1 MGNSKK
7 SKEELFSKI
16 TGRNLKYDGRYGKS
30 EDDKNETTAKIGKS
44 ELFNRINAGDTGTY
58 RTNAGKSAW
67 HDAKG
72 NNLYEQ
78 WQEKNRKAL
87 EGALDI
93 AATGGA
99 NIRTT
104 PYEIATGSVD
114 PMRYVAAS
122 ANSSVKNSF
131 KADTKTPY
139 KRTGID
145 IDQNVID
152 DVNGMIKERSVGQKI
167 GDFLKGNNGYT
178 DRYTGE
184 HVSSGK
190 EARITEYLK
199 EKYGMTDEAALQIS
213 KNWGTIQADQ
223 EKENAQNWYN
233 EREKEY
239 NALPEDIK
247 ERLEGFYYQSKS
259 PEAFMLNAE
268 IEALENQGYDAR
280 NLYEYVKRKNEIKEN
295 KDMQKSVEEAGKVKN
310 FAQNILAT
318 GATIGQFNDALEQLG
333 YTFSD
338 IPYDT
343 SAAQFT
349 NYKDAVRGETTGRI
363 DNKVGQK
370 AYQIGTSMADS
381 ALAMGLGALTG
392 TEAVSLATMSA
403 GAAASAYNDATERG
417 LSKGKAAGTAMANGV
432 FEALFE
438 KVSLD
443 HFLKLARTEGKVG
456 VKNAVKDI
464 LMQSGVEGSEEV
476 FTSIADEIAD
486 QMINT
491 DMSNY
496 NMKVEE
502 YMRNGMTAEKAQ
514 KKANG
519 EFALQ
524 LADDFVSGAVSGL
537 GFGAVA
543 KGISNH
549 KYRKGTSNMSSETID
564 SLYET
569 AKNAPE
575 NSTAHEITESVAKE
589 ELTARDKAQMVESLD
604 GLRTEDAKNAFKD
617 KVAEETSPE
626 AAETATKYFEQLQ
639 EGKISEEEFAKDIT
653 NNVANNSQER
663 TAILDAASQNTQIE
677 ETMQQIQQEN
687 YGVERMS
694 QLFEDKST
702 QKAYKEN
709 YANSGLDL
717 QEYTSTFNRVLN
729 SAKSG
734 YTLEEFTKQNP
745 IMAHSINPESLVKMY
760 SHAENLAE
768 DTIKAY
774 TNKAQREVAT
784 SWAKELGVNLEFV
797 DNPKEN
803 GHYEN
808 GTIYISNQTINPMGV
823 VFAHEFT
830 HYLSENHTDLYSSLK
845 AQAVDF
851 FKDTETGNGLYEE
864 MRNDIMSRYADEIKA
879 WEQNGKLDANID
891 EEITAHMTEAVMEHL
906 ANMSEKEQRSF
917 ADDMYKRDRNLFEK
931 FVDFLKAALEK
942 IKKTL
947 SGYHAESVEAKAVQ
961 QYQKQLEAL
970 TRTFTEAN
978 AEVKRRNSNK
988 EEEKTRKSQEE
999 APKKSKKVGIENE
1012 IKDWYNTTSREQR
1025 AKEGG
1030 FFTVGTTSEALKSIG
1045 LETKEIRFGKSKI
1058 QRILDEH
1065 AEMTIELISHAPE
1078 TLENPIVVMSSITQK
1093 DSLVILGED
1102 RTQGKGV
1109 IVTIK
1114 VSNGNAEV
1122 YDYIITGTHGR
1133 GVESLQNML
1142 NKAVIYYVDPQKN
1155 RTDITLSALGV
1166 QFPSATMKYGSIRK
1180 VPQHMQDVNNKM
1192 KSTKNVVS
1200 DSQYDELKKHFGTT
1214 DNFDVAGYMLKDGTM
1229 LDFSGKH
1236 WGSPTS
1242 DMRQVDHREVDEVLE
1257 DLEGNEAMT
1266 AMIQSG
1272 SMRLSPEDGGINLA
1286 QKPTDKQY
1294 RTLEKYIK
1302 HFKGEVIVDFD
1313 DADGKTVKSV
1323 NFEKGTSAAEIFDKI
1338 DDFFEN
1344 PNAYKSPLSDF
1355 MYSTKNLGEDAD
1367 FDAINRQ
1374 TRAESILEEGF
1385 KALNGKTISDPDIR
1399 AIARKLIAQE
1409 KSKYD
1414 VKRFES
1420 NLVSLFAYINENKD
1434 ANFKDLMRITHELAA
1449 PVVKESNIYQAEPAT
1464 ERTFNLALRIYQEY
1478 FKKAGADEVN
1488 GKIDKAVNEV
1498 KARYENRIKNARERK
1513 AESDLRKSIYTKK
1526 ARLDRMITR
1535 PTKGSH
1541 IPANMLQAAV
1551 EIADAINTTN
1561 DRSTFKAVE
1570 EYKKLKEAYNELKFD
1585 ENFQYAHDQTVSFM
1599 IKDMQ
1604 DIFETKRVVDL
1615 NRQELET
1622 VDRILNAIVTQVSNE
1637 NTLVSE
1643 KRSESIYELSEQA
1656 KKEVRASR
1664 GFNDRSTVS
1673 RMLNSYQSMALNF
1686 SRLMDRTFGYEDDS
1700 VGKTLTK
1707 LMEDGEIRKLSFERD
1722 VDYLFDDVI
1731 GGNTKAER
1739 KKIREERLQFEG
1751 KNKKGNVDTNT
1762 WVTLPSYRGGNSA
1775 KVPASMRMSL
1785 IMHLMNEDNIR
1796 HIAYGGFNIP
1806 NLTEYERGNIKAA
1819 YDRGT
1824 IYKIPFFDDEEV
1836 KEYQKKAESFESW
1849 DGEYRV
1855 NKSNPLY
1862 IAYQEAKAAV
1872 DNLRKSNYKD
1882 AASYEIA
1889 KKELTEKRE
1898 AAWKAYQDG
1907 REDAYRGLNRL
1918 LKQRVDEYLDKLTR
1932 NLTDYEK
1939 KFLADSKEFF
1949 WNMSGDRINEVTMK
1963 LYGYEKAN
1971 VKHYFPINVDSNS
1984 IVTDDPQVKF
1994 DGTLE
1999 GSGFLKNRIHSRKP
2013 ILVEDITKVVKRQT
2027 NRVSQF
2033 YGFATAVR
2041 DAKAVLGYN
2050 ADGTS
2055 LRSEIMHKWG
2065 SGGEYTT
2072 APMNMIDKTIS
2083 DIETGGEKLR
2093 NDVIGRLFRKASSN
2107 YAGAVLT
2114 GNFGVTIKQ
2123 AASAPNAAAV
2133 VGWKNLNIAMS
2144 QNPFFAV
2151 HNPEAVAEIEKRTPL
2166 MRYREK
2172 GYAIPEIGD
2181 ALASKEYGTPVGFF
2195 TGMIT
2200 GMDVRTVR
2208 MLEYAAVA
2216 WGDNDSGLTKGS
2228 EQYWDAVTDK
2238 FNEIVRKT
2246 QPNYTMLE
2254 RPEFLRS
2261 QNMLWRTLFMF
2272 KTQPV
2277 QNYGMLY
2284 DAVGNYAAKKAK
2296 YGKGSKQVKEASLN
2310 LARAVTSNLASQ
2322 AVYALMSLASKLFYH
2337 SVKDLLPDKD
2347 EDGNIETKLDWNK
2360 VGGYLV
2366 ETFLSSEAG
2375 MIAGGSELFEYLSS
2389 KITGKT
2395 YYGVSDSITSSLNDV
2410 TDGID
2415 RFTNAIEKLADAKTE
2430 EQQDKA
2436 MISLKYSARSLGTR
2450 IGVLLGVPVNNIYKP
2465 LNSMISYAQDIK
2477 NKDLWSGKGVLQGD
2491 TSEVQSQYD
2500 RIFEAVE
2507 KNNMKRAKELQ
2518 QQLIEDSEAD
2528 DPEDSVENNI
2538 KRKIGEE
2545 YKKKEMS
2552 EANARKNLS
2561 FVESDKE
2568 KIDEKIEN
2576 WDLAVI
2582 KKDIPEEYTV
2592 DQLAEE
2598 VNKSFDEKKAK
2609 SAITSEI
2616 KSQFKDGKLSDKEAM
2631 KYLENYNYVEDEDEA
2646 WFEIESWK
2654 YDSKYGRYYDE
2665 LASMIETGST
2675 NRKKLVDICNEYKK
2689 HGAEKKNIAAAMA
2702 SKYKDKYLEATG
2714 SEKAALNS
2722 CLLNALYAA
2731 GYSSADARARL
2742 KGWTEKK
2749 DK

>member
-7 SKEELFSKI
+7 SKEELFSQI

-44 ELFNRINAGDTGTY
+44 ELFNRINAGNTGTY

-131 KADTKTPY
+131 KAETKIPY
-139 KRTGID
+139 KRTGLD
-145 IDQNVID
+145 IDQSVID
-152 DVNGMIKERSVGQKI
+152 DVNEMIKDRSVGQKI
-167 GDFLKGNNGYT
+167 GDFFIGNHGYT
-178 DRYTGE
+178 DRDTGE

-190 EARITEYLK
+190 EKRITDHLK
-199 EKYGMTDEAALQIS
+199 KKYGLTDEAALQIS

-223 EKENAQNWYN
+223 EKEKAQKWYN
-233 EREKEY
+233 EKEKEY
-239 NALPEDIK
+239 DALPDEIK
-247 ERLEGFYYQSKS
+247 ERLEGIYNMSKS
-259 PEAFMLNAE
+259 PEALLTTAE
-268 IEALENQGYDAR
+268 IKALESDGYDAQ
-280 NLYEYVKRKNEIKEN
+280 NLYEFVKRKHEIEEN
-295 KDMQKSVEEAGKVKN
+295 KDMQESVKDAGSAKN
-310 FAQNILAT
+310 IGQNILAV
-318 GATIGQFNDALEQLG
+318 GATIGQFNDVLNQMG
-333 YTFSD
+333 YTLSD
-338 IPYDT
+338 VPYDT
-343 SAAQFT
+343 SVAKYT
-349 NYKDAVRGETTGRI
+349 NYKDAVREETTGRI

-381 ALAMGLGALTG
+381 ALAMGIGALTG
-392 TEAVSLATMSA
+392 TEVASLATMSA
-403 GAAASAYNDATERG
+403 GAAASAYNDAAERG
-417 LSKGKAAGTAMANGV
+417 LSKGRMAGTALANGV

-639 EGKISEEEFAKDIT
+639 EGKISEEEFVKDIT

-768 DTIKAY
+768 NTIKAY

-830 HYLSENHTDLYSSLK
+830 HYLSENHTDLYTSLK

-864 MRNDIMSRYADEIKA
+864 MRNDIMSRYADEIKT

-947 SGYHAESVEAKAVQ
+947 KGYRAESKEARALL
-961 QYQKQLEAL
+961 QYQQQLEAV
-970 TRTFTEAN
+970 TKTFTEAN
-978 AEVKRRNSNK
+978 AEVKRRNEEDYTAEKQKNNEAKYSKKELSNGEKYVNVDVEQEQFEGKTFK
-988 EEEKTRKSQEE
+988 EMQEIAKRILEEKYFNKDALPDNVKMRRRAIKKYWGAYSTNNDENLGKIKMRLSPEVDELLEVSTFDNWEADEKKHGEFAKNGFITEKALFKINNRFYDSRIILAVGDSEVQFYDIQDFKDVTNKKSMFDKNTPVGEKSLLGTYQN
-999 APKKSKKVGIENE
+999 AFDKNIPPQSDSVNTKMKSKK
-1012 IKDWYNTTSREQR
+1012 Y
-1025 AKEGG
+1025 A
-1030 FFTVGTTSEALKSIG
+1030 
-1045 LETKEIRFGKSKI
+1045 
-1058 QRILDEH
+1058 
-1065 AEMTIELISHAPE
+1065 
-1078 TLENPIVVMSSITQK
+1078 
-1093 DSLVILGED
+1093 
-1102 RTQGKGV
+1102 
-1109 IVTIK
+1109 
-1114 VSNGNAEV
+1114 
-1122 YDYIITGTHGR
+1122 
-1133 GVESLQNML
+1133 
-1142 NKAVIYYVDPQKN
+1142 
-1155 RTDITLSALGV
+1155 
-1166 QFPSATMKYGSIRK
+1166 
-1180 VPQHMQDVNNKM
+1180 
-1192 KSTKNVVS
+1192 VS
-1200 DSQYDELKKHFGTT
+1200 DSEYEEMKKHFGTT
-1214 DNFDVAGYMLKDGTM
+1214 DNFNVAGYMLKDGTM

-1236 WGSPTS
+1236 WGNTRSKT
-1242 DMRQVDHREVDEVLE
+1242 RQVEHYDINEVLE
-1257 DLEGNEAMT
+1257 ELSGNEAQD
-1266 AMIQSG
+1266 AMVQSG
-1272 SMRLSPEDGGINLA
+1272 NIRLKPEVGGINLS
-1286 QKPTDKQY
+1286 QEPTDGQSSS
-1294 RTLEKYIK
+1294 LEKYIR
-1302 HFKGEVIVDFD
+1302 HFDGEVVVDFD
-1313 DADGKTVKSV
+1313 NDAGKTVKSIE
-1323 NFEKGTSAAEIFDKI
+1323 FDKGTSAAEVLEKI
-1338 DDFFEN
+1338 NEFFEK
-1344 PNAYKSPLSDF
+1344 PNAYKGVFSEFL
-1355 MYSTKNLGEDAD
+1355 STKNMGENAD
-1367 FDAINRQ
+1367 FEAINRQ
-1374 TRAESILEEGF
+1374 TKAESILEEGF
-1385 KALNGKTISDPDIR
+1385 KALGGKTVSDPEIR
-1399 AIARKLIAQE
+1399 KIARNLITQE
-1409 KSKYD
+1409 QSHYD
-1414 VKRFES
+1414 VKRFEN
-1420 NLVSLFAYINENKD
+1420 NLVSLFAYINEQKD

-1449 PVVKESNIYQAEPAT
+1449 PVVKESKLYQEESAS

-1478 FKKAGADEVN
+1478 FKKAGADEAN

-1498 KARYENRIKNARERK
+1498 KERYENRIKNARERK

-2133 VGWKNLNIAMS
+2133 VGWKNLNIAMA

-2238 FNEIVRKT
+2238 FNEIIRKT

-2507 KNNMKRAKELQ
+2507 KNNIKRAKELQ

-2552 EANARKNLS
+2552 KANARKNLS

-2568 KIDEKIEN
+2568 KIDGKIEN

-2582 KKDIPEEYTV
+2582 KKNLPEKYTV
-2592 DQLAEE
+2592 DQLAKE